1 MKSDSLLSLEE
12 VSYKPTGK
20 IILDKVSFRILEHEH
35 CVLLGRNGAGK
46 STLVNLIYGMIWPTS
61 GTIRLFQET
70 YGETVIQELRKKIG
84 ILDASQQEN
93 ALQRKLTVF
102 DVILTGLFHTI
113 GYYRDPNPEEEKKA
127 LQILEDADLL
137 SKKDQFYVTL
147 SSGEKKKILFLRSL
161 VSEPDLLILDEPCSS
176 LDLTAR
182 EDFLGFLKRYHSQR
196 KFTSLYITHR
206 PEEIPEFYT
215 KAVLLKEGT
224 VLNAGPIEESFT
236 EENLQ
241 ELYDLSLQVKRIN
254 GTWSVL
260 PKRNE
265 SNSAYSKIPF

>member
-1 MKSDSLLSLEE
+1 MKSDPLLSVEE
-12 VSYKPTGK
+12 VSYKPAGK
-20 IILDKVSFRILEHEH
+20 TILDKVSFQIFENEH

-46 STLVNLIYGMIWPTS
+46 STLVNLIYGMIWASS
-61 GTIRLFQET
+61 GNIRLFHET
-70 YGETVIQELRKKIG
+70 YGETIVQELRKRIG

-102 DVILTGLFHTI
+102 DVVLTGLFHTI
-113 GYYRDPNPEEEKKA
+113 GYYRDPSPEEETKA
-127 LQILEDADLL
+127 LRILEESDLIA
-137 SKKDQFYVTL
+137 KKDQLYVTL

-182 EDFLGFLKRYHSQR
+182 EDFLRFLKRYHSRR

-215 KAVLLKEGT
+215 QAVLLKEGK
-224 VLNAGPIEESFT
+224 VLTFGKIEETFS
-236 EENLQ
+236 EIHLK
-241 ELYDLSLQVKRIN
+241 ELYDLSLQVRRIN
-254 GTWSVL
+254 GTWSVI
-260 PKRNE
+260 PQRNG
-265 SNSAYSKIPF
+265 